1 MKTLFLIDAH
11 ALIHRAF
18 HALPPLTTPE
28 GEPAGAIYGISNTL
42 IKLLKEQKPDYIAAA
57 FDRPEPTFRKELF
70 KDYKAHRPPAA
81 DELIH
86 QIIKARELFEK
97 FNISIF
103 EKPRFEADDIIG
115 ALVNKFK
122 KEKGLKITIL
132 TGDLDTL
139 QLIKKD
145 RVVVQTPKRGI
156 SETTL
161 YNEKAVIDR
170 YGLAPS
176 QLPDYKGLVGD
187 PSDNIPGVPG
197 IGPKT
202 ASKILKKYRTLE
214 NLYKKINEEPKLTE
228 KLLNYKEQAFFSK
241 KLATIYQDVPLEVNL
256 KDLAFKPPEGKTLT
270 KYFAGLGFQSLIKR
284 SFSVSNDEKRS
295 LKEERDNTTEQ
306 SLL

>member
-1 MKTLFLIDAH
+1 MKTLLLIDAH

-18 HALPPLTTPE
+18 HALPPLTTPD
-28 GEPAGAIYGISNTL
+28 GEPAGAIYGTSSIL
-42 IKLLKEQKPDYIAAA
+42 IKILKEQKPDYIAAA

-86 QIIKARELFEK
+86 QIIKAHELFEK

-122 KEKGLKITIL
+122 EEKGLEITIL

-187 PSDNIPGVPG
+187 PTDNIPGVPG
-197 IGPKT
+197 VGPKT

-214 NLYKKINEEPKLTE
+214 NLYKRINEEPKLTE

-241 KLATIYQDVPLEVNL
+241 KLATIHQDIPLEVNL
-256 KDLAFKPPEGKTLT
+256 KDLAFKPFESKTLI
-270 KYFAGLGFQSLIKR
+270 KYFTKLGFQSLIKR
-284 SFSVSNDEKRS
+284 SLSTPADKKRG
-295 LKEERDNTTEQ
+295 LKEEEGNTIGQ
-306 SLL
+306 SLF